1 MVVTLPYNEEAEKA
15 VLGTLLLDHENIYQI
30 VEILD
35 PDDFYLTAHK
45 VVYETI
51 LDVFERGR
59 AFDILTIKDQ
69 LQQNGKLETAGG
81 DVYLAGLVDDI
92 PALRNV
98 TDYARI
104 VVDKSNLRRLMLMAS
119 TILEKGKDDALSSD
133 ELFQQVEKEIFDIVT
148 REHKSALIPVQE
160 VLRPVLQSIAERMN
174 RFQVNQELP
183 GVPSG
188 FRDLQQYIPGFQP
201 GELVILA
208 ARPSVGKTSF
218 ALSLV
223 HKIAFQERVI
233 AVFSLEMPYDQ
244 IVLRLLCADAQVN
257 VKRVREGSI
266 NEQEYVRLT
275 QAMDR
280 LAQTRVFIDDSPILT
295 VVDLKAK
302 LMKLKMEHGLD
313 LVIVDY
319 LQLMQ
324 GKGEANRVQ
333 EISGIS
339 RGLKIMA
346 KELNVPFVVLSQ
358 LNRAI
363 EKRSEGRPQL
373 SDLRE
378 SGAIEQ
384 DADIVTFLHRKNPKA
399 VSAPGG
405 GLTEIELIVAKNR
418 NGPIGTL
425 ILAFLN
431 EYAKF
436 ENFLPM
442 DQG

>member
-35 PDDFYLTAHK
+35 KDDFYLTAHK
-45 VVYETI
+45 IIYETI

-69 LQQNGKLETAGG
+69 LQQNGKLDLTGG

-92 PALRNV
+92 PALQNV
-98 TDYARI
+98 ADYARI

-119 TILEKGKDDALSSD
+119 EILDKGSDDALSSE

-148 REHKSALIPVQE
+148 REHKSALIPVQD
-160 VLRPVLQSIAERMN
+160 VLKPVLQTISERMN

-188 FRDLQQYIPGFQP
+188 FRDLSQYVPGFQP
-201 GELVILA
+201 GELIILA

-275 QAMDR
+275 QSMDR
-280 LAQTRVFIDDSPILT
+280 LAQTRVFIDDSPMLT

-313 LVIVDY
+313 MVIVDY

-339 RGLKIMA
+339 RGLKILA
-346 KELNVPFVVLSQ
+346 KELNTPFIVLSQ

-399 VSAPGG
+399 VAAPGG

-418 NGPIGTL
+418 NGPIGTM

>member
-15 VLGTLLLDHENIYQI
+15 VLGTLLLDHEKIYKI
-30 VEILD
+30 VEILS
-35 PDDFYLTAHK
+35 PEDFYRTGHQ
-45 VVYETI
+45 VVYQTI
-51 LDVFERGR
+51 LDVFEQGRG
-59 AFDILTIKDQ
+59 FDILTIKDE
-69 LQQNGKLETAGG
+69 LQKAGKLEEAGG
-81 DVYLAGLVDDI
+81 EVYLTALVDDI
-92 PALRNV
+92 PTMKNV
-98 TDYARI
+98 ADYARI
-104 VVDKSNLRRLMLMAS
+104 VVDKSNLRRLMQMAS
-119 TILEKGKDDALSSD
+119 TILEKGGAESVATE
-133 ELFQQVEKEIFDIVT
+133 ELFQEVEKEIFDIVT
-148 REHKSALIPVQE
+148 REHKSSLMPVQDA
-160 VLRPVLQSIAERMN
+160 LKTVLQHIADRMS
-174 RFQVNQELP
+174 RYQVNQELP

-188 FRDLQQYIPGFQP
+188 FRDLNQYVPGFQP

-218 ALSLV
+218 ALSLA
-223 HKIAFQERVI
+223 HKVAFDDRVI
-233 AVFSLEMPYDQ
+233 AIFSLEMPFDQ
-244 IVLRLLCADAQVN
+244 IVLRILCADAQVN
-257 VKRVREGSI
+257 VKKVREGSI
-266 NEQEYVRLT
+266 SEAEYVRLT
-275 QAMDR
+275 QSMDR
-280 LAQTRVFIDDSPILT
+280 LSQTRLFIDDSPMLT

-324 GKGEANRVQ
+324 GKGETNRVQ

-339 RGLKIMA
+339 RGLKILA
-346 KELNVPFVVLSQ
+346 KELNVPFIVLSQ

-384 DADIVTFLHRKNPKA
+384 DADIVAFLHRKNAKGPVTGSP
-399 VSAPGG
+399 VS
-405 GLTEIELIVAKNR
+405 EIELIVAKNR
-418 NGPIGTL
+418 NGPIGSL
-425 ILAFLN
+425 VLGFLN

-442 DQG
+442 GQG

>member
-35 PDDFYLTAHK
+35 PDDFYLTAHR

-69 LQQNGKLETAGG
+69 LQQNGQLETAGG
-81 DVYLAGLVDDI
+81 DVYLASLVDDI

-160 VLRPVLQSIAERMN
+160 VLRPVLQTIAERMN

-188 FRDLQQYIPGFQP
+188 FRDLQQYVPGFQP

-223 HKIAFQERVI
+223 HKVAFQERVI

-280 LAQTRVFIDDSPILT
+280 LAQTRVFIDDSPMLT

-339 RGLKIMA
+339 RGLKILA

>member
-1 MVVTLPYNEEAEKA
+1 MVVSLPYNEEAEKA
-15 VLGTLLLDHENIYQI
+15 VVGTLLLDHESIYKI

-35 PDDFYLTAHK
+35 SEDFYLTAHR
-45 VVYETI
+45 VIYQTI
-51 LDVFERGR
+51 LEVFEQGH
-59 AFDILTIKDQ
+59 AFDILTIKDR
-69 LQQNGKLETAGG
+69 LQRSARLEAAGG
-81 DVYLAGLVDDI
+81 EVYLASLVDDI
-92 PALRNV
+92 PTLQNV
-98 TDYARI
+98 VDYARI
-104 VVDKSNLRRLMLMAS
+104 VVDKSNIRRLMLMAN
-119 TILEKGKDDALSSD
+119 TILEKGSDEGVPSD
-133 ELFQQVEKEIFDIVT
+133 ELFQDVEKEIFDIVT
-148 REHKSALIPVQE
+148 REHKRSLIPVQQ
-160 VLRPVLQSIAERMN
+160 VLKPVLQHIADRMS
-174 RFQVNQELP
+174 RYQVNQELP

-188 FRDLQQYIPGFQP
+188 FRDIQQFIPGFQP
-201 GELVILA
+201 GELIILA

-223 HKIAFQERVI
+223 QKVAFEDRVI
-233 AVFSLEMPYDQ
+233 AVFSLEMPYEQ
-244 IVLRLLCADAQVN
+244 IVLRMLCADAQVN
-257 VKRVREGSI
+257 VKKVREGSI
-266 NEQEYVRLT
+266 TEAEYVRLT
-275 QAMDR
+275 QSMDR
-280 LAQTRVFIDDSPILT
+280 FANTKVYIDDSPILT

-302 LMKLKMEHGLD
+302 LMKLRMEHGVD

-324 GKGEANRVQ
+324 GKGETNRVQ

-339 RGLKIMA
+339 RGLKILA
-346 KELNVPFVVLSQ
+346 KELNVPFIVLSQ

-384 DADIVTFLHRKNPKA
+384 DADIVTFLHRKNPK
-399 VSAPGG
+399 VSAVPAG

-418 NGPIGTL
+418 NGPIGTI